1 MPSPSA
7 TPLEPAPQQ
16 RSAQTVT
23 ISGHVII
30 PDGVTVD
37 LSRFAVEA
45 YLQGVL
51 AASSPVAADGSYL
64 LTAAKGGS
72 FRVKFAVPSDA
83 PVLGE
88 WWEGKEYD
96 TEATPIV
103 VADGGSVTGIDATL
117 RQSGSISGK
126 ITLPA
131 GVRGEVT
138 VRAFIGLNQ
147 PRGTVRM
154 LGNGGYIV
162 SGLPEGSYTLQFFS
176 SQLPIV
182 EQWWSGK
189 ADYASADPI
198 SLGAG
203 QAATGYDVTMVA
215 AATISGRF
223 TLPAGVRPGENNPT
237 VQLYREDG
245 SWYPISALVDGDG
258 TYRIPNVAPG
268 TYRVSFGSGS
278 LPILPEWWNDKPD
291 FASADPI
298 TVVAGEKRTGVN
310 VTYAKAPTI
319 HGKVTLPAGVSF
331 SDGIVQVRL
340 TRASDGGGVAATTVR
355 PDGTYSF
362 GSLRPIAYRVA
373 FVAQRLP
380 VLDEWW
386 EDAPDEASS
395 TPVTLAVGEDRALDA
410 TLAPAATILG
420 RVWVPSGLGSTA
432 AGVTVSA
439 SSAAD
444 TVVRTTTT
452 AADGTYK
459 LTGLPTGSYRLRF
472 SSDTLPVAA
481 EWWNNVPDFASATP
495 VAVRAS
501 QIRTGFNAYL
511 DRPST
516 ISGHVTLPPGV
527 VAADGQ
533 VHVDAYSPAREL
545 VGTADVRADGTY
557 TIRGMTPGT
566 YRLLFR
572 ADGLPVAYEWW
583 QDRPSFASASDVVL
597 GVREA
602 REGVDASLERAA
614 SLSGTVT
621 LPPGTT
627 FDQGRVEAAVFAAED
642 ATTPIGTAVV
652 RPDGTYLV
660 QGLRGT
666 SVKIR
671 FTACGMPAAG
681 EWWNNKADFSTALT
695 QTTVNGSE
703 KKNVNVTLA
712 ASSTSPPC

>member
-1 MPSPSA
+1 VD
-7 TPLEPAPQQ
+7 
-16 RSAQTVT
+16 QTVT
-23 ISGHVII
+23 ISGRVII

-37 LSRFAVEA
+37 LSRFAVQA
-45 YLQGVL
+45 YAQGVQ
-51 AASSPVAADGSYL
+51 AGSSPVAADGSYL
-64 LTAAKGGS
+64 ITAAKGGS

-88 WWEGKEYD
+88 WWEGKED
-96 TEATPIV
+96 ETEATPIV
-103 VADGGSVTGIDATL
+103 IADGGSATGIDATL
-117 RQSGSISGK
+117 RRSGSISGK

-131 GVRGEVT
+131 GIRGEVT
-138 VRAFIGLNQ
+138 VRAFLGSGQ
-147 PRGTVRM
+147 PRGNARST
-154 LGNGGYIV
+154 GNGGFIIT
-162 SGLPEGSYTLQFFS
+162 GLAEGSYSLQFFS
-176 SQLPIV
+176 NQLPVV

-189 ADYASADPI
+189 PDYASADRI
-198 SLGAG
+198 ALGAG
-203 QAATGYDVTMVA
+203 EVATCYDVTMVA

-223 TLPAGVRPGENNPT
+223 RLPAGVRPGENNPS

-278 LPILPEWWNDKPD
+278 LPILPEWWDDKPD
-291 FASADPI
+291 FASATPI

-310 VTYAKAPTI
+310 VTYAKAPSI
-319 HGKVTLPAGVSF
+319 HGKVTLPAGVSL
-331 SDGIVQVRL
+331 SDGTVQVRL
-340 TRASDGGGVAATTVR
+340 TRASDGGGVAATTVL

-410 TLAPAATILG
+410 TLAPAASISG
-420 RVWVPSGLGSTA
+420 RVWIPSGLGSTA
-432 AGVTVSA
+432 AGVTVTA
-439 SSAAD
+439 YSAAN
-444 TVVRTTTT
+444 TVARTTAT
-452 AADGTYK
+452 AADGTYTV
-459 LTGLPTGSYRLRF
+459 TGLPAGAYRLRF

-481 EWWNNVPDFASATP
+481 EWWNNAADYASAAP
-495 VAVRAS
+495 IAVRVLQVRS
-501 QIRTGFNAYL
+501 GFNAYL
-511 DRPST
+511 DRPSS
-516 ISGHVTLPPGV
+516 ISGRVTLPPGV
-527 VAADGQ
+527 VAGAGQ
-533 VHVDAYSPAREL
+533 IHVDAYSPAREV
-545 VGTADVRADGTY
+545 VGTAAVRADGTY
-557 TIRGMTPGT
+557 AIRGLMPGT

-572 ADGLPVAYEWW
+572 ADDLPVAYEWW
-583 QDRPSFASASDVVL
+583 QDRPSFASASDLVL

-602 REGVDASLERAA
+602 REGVDAVLERAA

-621 LPPGTT
+621 LPPGAS

-642 ATTPIGTAVV
+642 ATTPMGTAAV

-660 QGLRGT
+660 EGLRGA
-666 SVKIR
+666 SVKVR

-681 EWWNNKADFSTALT
+681 EWWNNKADFATALT

-703 KKNVNVTLA
+703 KKNVNVILA
-712 ASSTSPPC
+712 TSSTAPPC

>member
-1 MPSPSA
+1 M
-7 TPLEPAPQQ
+7 Q
-16 RSAQTVT
+16 RQSTEVT
-23 ISGHVII
+23 ISGRVII

-37 LSRFAVEA
+37 LSRFAVQA
-45 YLQGVL
+45 YAQGTL
-51 AASSPVAADGSYL
+51 AGSSPVAADGSYL
-64 LTAAKGGS
+64 ITAARGGS
-72 FRVKFAVPSDA
+72 FQVKFAVPSDA

-103 VADGGSVTGIDATL
+103 IADGGSVTGIDATL
-117 RQSGSISGK
+117 RRSGSISGR

-131 GVRGEVT
+131 GIRGEVT
-138 VRAFIGLNQ
+138 VRAFLGSGQ
-147 PRGTVRM
+147 PRGNARS
-154 LGNGGYIV
+154 LGNGGFIIT
-162 SGLPEGSYTLQFFS
+162 GLAEGSYSLQFFS
-176 SQLPIV
+176 NQLPVV
-182 EQWWSGK
+182 EQWWTGK
-189 ADYASADPI
+189 ADYASADRI
-198 SLGAG
+198 TLGAG
-203 QAATGYDVTMVA
+203 EVATGYDVTMVA
-215 AATISGRF
+215 AATISGRMTF
-223 TLPAGVRPGENNPT
+223 PAGVRPGESNPS

-258 TYRIPNVAPG
+258 RYRIPNVAPG

-310 VTYAKAPTI
+310 VTFAKAPTI
-319 HGKVTLPAGVSF
+319 HGKVTLPPGVSF

-355 PDGTYSF
+355 SDGTYSF

-386 EDAPDEASS
+386 EDAADEASS

-410 TLAPAATILG
+410 ALAPAAIISG
-420 RVWVPSGLGSTA
+420 RVWVPTGLGSTA
-432 AGVTVSA
+432 AGVTVTAYSGPD
-439 SSAAD
+439 AAA
-444 TVVRTTTT
+444 RTTTT
-452 AADGTYK
+452 AADGSYT
-459 LTGLPTGSYRLRF
+459 LSGLPAGSYRLRF
-472 SSDTLPVAA
+472 SSDMLPVAA
-481 EWWNNVPDFASATP
+481 EWWDNAADYASASP
-495 VAVRAS
+495 IAVRVS
-501 QIRTGFNAYL
+501 QVRSGFNAYL
-511 DRPST
+511 DRPSS
-516 ISGHVTLPPGV
+516 ISGRVTLPAGV
-527 VAADGQ
+527 VATAGQ
-533 VHVDAYSPAREL
+533 VHVDAYSAARER

-557 TIRGMTPGT
+557 TIRGLTPAT

-572 ADGLPVAYEWW
+572 ADDLPVAYEWW
-583 QDRPSFASASDVVL
+583 QDQPSFVSASDVVL

-614 SLSGTVT
+614 SLSGTVS
-621 LPPGTT
+621 LPPGTS

-642 ATTPIGTAVV
+642 GTSPVGTAVV

-660 QGLRGT
+660 QGLRSA
-666 SVKIR
+666 SVKVR
-671 FTACGMPAAG
+671 FTACGIAAAD
-681 EWWNNKADFSTALT
+681 EWWNNKNDFATALR

-703 KKNVNVTLA
+703 KRNVNVVLA
-712 ASSTSPPC
+712 AASAGQPC